1 MKERKLYS
9 VSIKCYI
16 LNIQENMKIGCVK
29 EIKTSEMRVGLTPQS
44 VKAYI
49 NQGHTVYVEA
59 GLGLGSDFIDSEYE
73 KAGAIVLSTAKEVW
87 DIVDMM
93 VKVKEPLESEYQYFR
108 EDLIIYT
115 YLHLAADEKL
125 TKALLDSK
133 TTAIAYETIELDNRE
148 LPCLKPMSEVAGR
161 LSAVEGSKFLQKPMG
176 GRGILI
182 SGVPGTK
189 RANVVIIGAGVVGVN
204 ALQLLSG
211 LNAHV
216 TILDVDL
223 NKLTQLDQV
232 YGNQIQTLYSNET
245 NIHGAL
251 KTADLVISA
260 VLIKGSKAPKLV
272 RKEYYKDMRKGA
284 VIVDVAIDQGGST
297 EVSRATT
304 HKDPIFVVDGIIHYC
319 VANMPGAVPNTSTEA
334 LNNATI
340 KYGLMLANKGFVEAI
355 KFDKAL
361 FKGVNTYKGLIVY
374 QGVAKAFDL
383 PYTDLNQLL

>member
-1 MKERKLYS
+1 
-9 VSIKCYI
+9 
-16 LNIQENMKIGCVK
+16 MKIGCVK

-223 NKLTQLDQV
+223 NKLTQLDQA

-245 NIHGAL
+245 NIHEAL

-361 FKGVNTYKGLIVY
+361 FKGVNTYKGLTVY

>member
-1 MKERKLYS
+1 
-9 VSIKCYI
+9 
-16 LNIQENMKIGCVK
+16 MKIGCVK

-59 GLGLGSDFIDSEYE
+59 GLGLGSDFIDTEYE

-108 EDLIIYT
+108 EDLILYT

-189 RANVVIIGAGVVGVN
+189 RANVVIIGAGVVGV
-204 ALQLLSG
+204 
-211 LNAHV
+211 
-216 TILDVDL
+216 
-223 NKLTQLDQV
+223 
-232 YGNQIQTLYSNET
+232 
-245 NIHGAL
+245 
-251 KTADLVISA
+251 
-260 VLIKGSKAPKLV
+260 
-272 RKEYYKDMRKGA
+272 
-284 VIVDVAIDQGGST
+284 
-297 EVSRATT
+297 
-304 HKDPIFVVDGIIHYC
+304 
-319 VANMPGAVPNTSTEA
+319 
-334 LNNATI
+334 
-340 KYGLMLANKGFVEAI
+340 
-355 KFDKAL
+355 
-361 FKGVNTYKGLIVY
+361 
-374 QGVAKAFDL
+374 
-383 PYTDLNQLL
+383 